1 MGILDR
7 IAGTLDDLV
16 AGDDAQSETRAREEL
31 ALARAFIDRG
41 DLSEAEARIDEVAK
55 RHPRLPTVF
64 VARGELANRRRDD
77 DAAAS
82 AFGRAVDLD
91 GGDAEA
97 WLQLGQAL
105 ARLQR
110 FEPAR
115 DALRRALAQ
124 TLSPPQRAQGQAAL
138 GRLYARAGQ
147 RGKAIRELRRAVEG
161 LPDDVDL
168 LATLGRALIASGE
181 PEGAD
186 WLARAARL
194 PDGDA
199 RLLIEAADAKPAGA
213 AALLDEAL
221 ERAPQDAV
229 VRAARARHILSSGN
243 DAAAALREAVAATEL
258 VPRWPG
264 AWRTLAEVRATSGDF
279 AGALEAAR
287 READLGAAP
296 PFPIW
301 LAYALGAGD
310 RAAIVEA
317 LNHGDARAPGFTEA
331 QALIAGTLDRAR
343 SIALAHLA
351 PSAAA
356 RRFVVRALAPSPVPA
371 GNVVA
376 LLAWAE
382 ALAEQQPV
390 LTSLAVPMARAVE
403 AFDRPLL
410 VAVMGE
416 FNAGK
421 SSLVNALAGDA
432 IAPVGVTPTTAT
444 INVLRFGP
452 RGGRVSYHDGTTR
465 ELGAASVGPFL
476 AGLGDREAA
485 TVRQVEVF
493 APLEALRRVEIVDTP
508 GLNSLRPEHEKVAR
522 DFLVD
527 ADALVWVFA
536 AGQAAK
542 ATEREALRLAHA
554 AGKRVLGVLNKID
567 RAEPDELAAIVR
579 HVESTLGDLVE
590 GVIPLSAQV
599 ALAARQRGEAATAG
613 LDALEARLDSIF
625 FTRARELKRATAV
638 AALRRF
644 LAEATALIAVGDD
657 SGGTADAARAALR
670 GARERLQSTLA
681 AERVTL
687 RARLNEGFRLAAS
700 EVRQFIQPRAWLF
713 GEHRADPADEDFLAD
728 ILEDATQRATAATR
742 AALLAAIAPPPDTPP
757 SPRAAELSAVVDDA
771 IERFRAYARG
781 ITEGAATVFF
791 RVDLPRIR
799 LDLGAIHG
807 ALARWLP
814 EPEEYLFRTIERAA
828 QSVGERAERDLDTDA
843 RAREIADL
851 MRNEHLVLPLAAMA
865 RAVEALA
872 TTTREGPA

>member
-31 ALARAFIDRG
+31 ALARAFIERG
-41 DLSEAEARIDEVAK
+41 DLAEAAARIEEVAG
-55 RHPRLPTVF
+55 RHPRLAAVF
-64 VARGELANRRRDD
+64 VARGELANRRRNDD
-77 DAAAS
+77 DAAT

-91 GGDAEA
+91 ASDAEA
-97 WLQLGQAL
+97 WLQLGQVL

-115 DALRRALAQ
+115 DALRRALTQ
-124 TLSPPQRAQGQAAL
+124 TLAPERRAQAQAAL

-147 RGKAIRELRRAVEG
+147 RGKAIRELRKAVEL
-161 LPDDVDL
+161 LPDDAEV
-168 LATLGRALIASGE
+168 LATLGRALVASGE
-181 PEGAD
+181 AEGAD

-199 RLLIEAADAKPAGA
+199 RLLVEAADAKASGAERLLDEAAERAPGDAVVRSARARHFLAQGDGA
-213 AALLDEAL
+213 AAL
-221 ERAPQDAV
+221 
-229 VRAARARHILSSGN
+229 S
-243 DAAAALREAVAATEL
+243 EAVAATAL

-264 AWRTLAEVRATSGDF
+264 AWRTLGEVRAAAGDF
-279 AGALEAAR
+279 AEALNCAR
-287 READLGAAP
+287 REAELGAAP

-301 LAYALGAGD
+301 LAYALGTGD
-310 RAAIVEA
+310 RDAITEA
-317 LNHGDARAPGFTEA
+317 LKHGDASAPGFSEA
-331 QALIAGTLDRAR
+331 QTLIAGTLDRAGV
-343 SIALAHLA
+343 IALAQLA

-356 RRFVVRALAPSPVPA
+356 RRFVVRALAPPPAPA
-371 GNVVA
+371 GNLVA

-382 ALAEQQPV
+382 ALAEHQPSLV
-390 LTSLAVPMARAVE
+390 SLAVPMARAVE

-410 VAVMGE
+410 IAVMGE

-421 SSLVNALAGDA
+421 SSLVNALAGDV

-465 ELGAASVGPFL
+465 ELGAATVGPFL

-527 ADALVWVFA
+527 ADALIWVFA

-554 AGKRVLGVLNKID
+554 AGKRVLGVINKID
-567 RAEPDELAAIVR
+567 RAEPDELTAIVR
-579 HVESTLGDLVE
+579 HVETTLGDLVE
-590 GVIPLSAQV
+590 GVIPLSAQA
-599 ALAARQRGEAATAG
+599 ALAARQQGGAPGGG
-613 LDALEARLDSIF
+613 LDALEARLDSTF
-625 FTRARELKRATAV
+625 FARARELKRATAV

-644 LAEATALIAVGDD
+644 LAESATLTATGD
-657 SGGTADAARAALR
+657 GGGSPTDAARQALR
-670 GARERLQSTLA
+670 GAHDRLQSALA

-687 RARLNEGFRLAAS
+687 RARLNEGFRMAAS
-700 EVRQFIQPRAWLF
+700 EVREFIRPRAWLF
-713 GEHRADPADEDFLAD
+713 GEHRADPADEAFLAD
-728 ILEDATQRATAATR
+728 ILDDATLRATAATR
-742 AALLAAIAPPPDTPP
+742 AALVTAIAPPDAPAA
-757 SPRAAELSAVVDDA
+757 PRGSELLAAVDDA

-799 LDLGAIHG
+799 LDLGAIHAG
-807 ALARWLP
+807 LARWLP
-814 EPEEYLFRTIERAA
+814 EPDEYLFRTIERAVRA
-828 QSVGERAERDLDTDA
+828 IAERAEKDLDTEA
-843 RAREIADL
+843 RAREIAEL
-851 MRNEHLVLPLAAMA
+851 MRNEHLVQPLHGLT
-865 RAVEALA
+865 RAVDALTTATGEA
-872 TTTREGPA
+872 PS